1 MDMSINDWRSRIN
14 DLDRELLRLLNE
26 RARIAL
32 RVGES
37 KKEAG
42 VSVCDHTREREVIE
56 RMCRVNE
63 GPLDDRA
70 IVELYRAIIHES
82 RRIQNR
88 SDAMEAPTVLPAL
101 KTDGRVRVAFQGAR
115 GAFSEA
121 AALKLLGNEIV

>member
-1 MDMSINDWRSRIN
+1 
-14 DLDRELLRLLNE
+14 

-32 RVGES
+32 KIGES
-37 KKEAG
+37 KREAG

-56 RMCRVNE
+56 RMCRAKQ

-88 SDAMEAPTVLPAL
+88 REAIESPTMHHDL
-101 KTDGRVRVAFQGAR
+101 KTGGKLRVAFQGAR

-121 AALKLLGNEIV
+121 AALKLLGNEIVLTPRPTFESLFTAIEDGSADIILA